1 VTRRRWLVLALAV
14 LACGLGSFVAAGS
27 AAAAAAPGSAI
38 RHVFT
43 IILENE
49 SASTTFGPG
58 SPAPYL
64 SQTLRSEGA
73 YLPNYFGIGH
83 FSNDN
88 YIAMISGQ
96 APNIKNQTDCQTF
109 DDFTPTTIG
118 AHGQVLGTGCV
129 YPPAVQTIT
138 AQLTS
143 AGFTWRDFDQ
153 SMGAD
158 PTREAAVC
166 AHPAIGAQDNTEK
179 ATATDMYATR
189 HNPFVYFHSII
200 DNTTLCDAHVVNLSQ
215 LPADLGPVT
224 STPNYVF
231 ITPDLCN
238 DGHDAPCAN
247 GQPGGLTQANQF
259 LRTWVPKITAS
270 KAFRENG
277 LLIIT
282 FDEADTS
289 DTTSC
294 CGEIPGPLTPNP
306 GLTGPGGG
314 DVGAVLLSPC
324 IAPGTV
330 TQTPYNHYTMLRSLE
345 DIFGLS
351 HLGYAGLSGETS
363 FGSDI
368 FKRPCGAVAPKAS
381 INAPPLLSAKSSQAK
396 ITVRWT
402 STTTGG
408 TSLASYAVR
417 VRDIS
422 ATHPQWRTLQQ
433 ATKHSSLTYKGS
445 PGHTYVFQVQAVNL
459 AGQTSHRASQTTVL
473 PSGARPTGA
482 KFSSGWK
489 VGKVHGAWLGQAVSS
504 STAGASLR
512 LRYSGGALSVI
523 GERSPKGGV
532 AQITLD
538 GHAHSVHLHASSLRT
553 RQTIF
558 HAQLRSGVHSL
569 TIRVVSGTVALE
581 GLAITA
587 RRR

>member
-1 VTRRRWLVLALAV
+1 VLLAGAV
-14 LACGLGSFVAAGS
+14 GSLLAAGAAVAAS
-27 AAAAAAPGSAI
+27 PI

-49 SASTTFGPG
+49 SASTTFGPS

-64 SQTLRSEGA
+64 SRTLPSEGA
-73 YLPNYFGIGH
+73 YLPHYYGIGH
-83 FSNDN
+83 ESNDN
-88 YIAMISGQ
+88 YIAMIGGQ
-96 APNIKNQTDCQTF
+96 APNIQNQIDCQTF

-118 AHGQVLGTGCV
+118 AHGQVDGTGCV
-129 YPPAVQTIT
+129 YPPAVQTI
-138 AQLTS
+138 ASQLTS

-166 AHPAIGAQDNTEK
+166 AHPAIGAQDNTEE

-200 DNTTLCDAHVVNLSQ
+200 DNTTLCDTHVVNLSQ

-238 DGHDAPCAN
+238 DGHDSPCAN

-259 LRTWVPKITAS
+259 LQTWVPKITAS

-289 DTTSC
+289 DATSC

-330 TQTPYNHYTMLRSLE
+330 SQTPYNHYTMLRSVE
-345 DIFGLS
+345 DIFGVS
-351 HLGYAGLSGETS
+351 HLGYANLPGETS

-368 FKRPCGAVAPKAS
+368 FKRPCGAAAPKAS

-396 ITVRWT
+396 ITVRWK

-408 TSLASYAVR
+408 TSLAFYAVR
-417 VRDIS
+417 VRDTS
-422 ATHPQWRTLQQ
+422 AKHPRWRTLQKT
-433 ATKHSSLTYKGS
+433 TKHSSLTYKDS

-459 AGQTSHRASQTTVL
+459 AGQTSNRASQTTVL
-473 PSGARPTGA
+473 PSGVRPTGA
-482 KFSSGWK
+482 KFSAGWK
-489 VGKVHGAWLGQAVSS
+489 VGTVHGAWLGQAISS

-523 GERSPKGGV
+523 GERLPRGGV

-538 GHAHSVHLHASSLRT
+538 GHSHTVDLHASSLRT
-553 RQTIF
+553 RRTIF
-558 HAQLRSGVHSL
+558 HAQLRSGVHRL

-587 RRR
+587 RRS